1 MKLCD
6 ESTKLRKYVFS
17 LSSPT
22 ISMSNYTDFFKG
34 FVDKYVEDSKRV
46 FAYYTSSSGFNK
58 EELAKVTKELYER
71 VMLKV

>member
-1 MKLCD
+1 
-6 ESTKLRKYVFS
+6 
-17 LSSPT
+17 
-22 ISMSNYTDFFKG
+22 MSNYTDFFKG